1 MKRTKQYEAPQSE
14 VIELETQGVLCLSKN
29 PLTGGVMNMGNNGG
43 GSWNQLYPP
52 VNP

>member
-29 PLTGGVMNMGNNGG
+29 PLTGGADALQIGNGG
-43 GSWNQLYPP
+43 TGSWNQFTP
-52 VNP
+52 